1 MGDLGAEG
9 SVVHEEDVEVLGVVN
24 DEFLQAVGKEKL
36 GGVVRAVADF
46 GHLLVAS
53 ESSPHAVVNT

>member
-1 MGDLGAEG
+1 MRDFATEGA
-9 SVVHEEDVEVLGVVN
+9 VVHEEDFKVFGTVDDKLLE
-24 DEFLQAVGKEKL
+24 AVGEEEL

-53 ESSPHAVVNT
+53 EATPHAVINA